1 MAHGLRSGSIS
12 YISFDT
18 TERNA
23 YLLLSPDAGVPAK
36 HDAQE
41 HTDVTECKCMNRSH
55 RMFKLLH
62 DLLPRGPT
70 KELCYIKHVCVS
82 VRAHTHTHAWHEWIC
97 AIKPPMFYAV
107 N

>member
-1 MAHGLRSGSIS
+1 MAHGLRSGSIF

-18 TERNA
+18 AERNA

-36 HDAQE
+36 YDAQE
-41 HTDVTECKCMNRSH
+41 HTDVTECKCMNGSL

-70 KELCYIKHVCVS
+70 KELCYIKHACVCAG
-82 VRAHTHTHAWHEWIC
+82 AHTRMA
-97 AIKPPMFYAV
+97 
-107 N
+107 